1 MFFKVIG
8 IILLITIAAAAII
21 IVSVLFIPLRYKV
34 SYSINEGLEIEK
46 LIADNQ
52 PKKMA
57 GRAAIKWL
65 AGFLR
70 FVAVYDN
77 DRLIYSLK
85 LLWWDIFS
93 NDRKEKSKAAKRKKY
108 RRKKKNEKTD
118 ALQAEVSNTVPQTD
132 TSKLV
137 TPATA
142 SNTSEPPK
150 TGHNTDTT
158 IRRTVDT
165 TFGETAGA
173 ATDGTS
179 NETSDNADSDTIT
192 GHERSASGSQ
202 DTEQNSRNKD
212 KSGKKSFNFNGV
224 KKKLTGA
231 GNNISNICSTIN
243 DPDNRE
249 LAVCILSGIKEL
261 LLHVKP
267 KHHRIVLYYGSSDP
281 SVTGQ
286 VYGAYCVANSIL
298 GLRFSFYPDF
308 EHELLKLTV
317 SADGKIR
324 VFRLIQI
331 GIKVYRN
338 KKFRKLIGGNK

>member
-1 MFFKVIG
+1 MIHFILMFLKVIG

-21 IVSVLFIPLRYKV
+21 ILSVLFIPLRYKV

-46 LIADNQ
+46 LIADNP

-57 GRAAIKWL
+57 GKAAIKWL

-93 NDRKEKSKAAKRKKY
+93 NDRKEKSKAAKRKKH

-118 ALQAEVSNTVPQTD
+118 AGKSGMKESEALQEETQKTSQVQTGNRQTETSQAATGQAEVS
-132 TSKLV
+132 S
-137 TPATA
+137 
-142 SNTSEPPK
+142 
-150 TGHNTDTT
+150 
-158 IRRTVDT
+158 
-165 TFGETAGA
+165 
-173 ATDGTS
+173 
-179 NETSDNADSDTIT
+179 NADNDTIT
-192 GHERSASGSQ
+192 GHERSAGGSQ
-202 DTEQNSRNKD
+202 YTEQNSINKD
-212 KSGKKSFNFNGV
+212 KSGKKRFDFNGI

-267 KHHRIVLYYGSSDP
+267 KHHRIILYYGSSDP

-338 KKFRKLIGGNK
+338 KKLRELIGGNK

>member
-1 MFFKVIG
+1 MIHFILMFLKVIG

-21 IVSVLFIPLRYKV
+21 ILSVLFIPLRYKV

-46 LIADNQ
+46 LIADNP

-57 GRAAIKWL
+57 GKAAIKWL

-70 FVAVYDN
+70 FIAVYDN
-77 DRLIYSLK
+77 ERLIYSLK

-93 NDRKEKSKAAKRKKY
+93 NDRREKSKAAKRKKH

-118 ALQAEVSNTVPQTD
+118 ASQAQTGNLQTE
-132 TSKLV
+132 TSQ
-137 TPATA
+137 
-142 SNTSEPPK
+142 
-150 TGHNTDTT
+150 
-158 IRRTVDT
+158 
-165 TFGETAGA
+165 A
-173 ATDGTS
+173 ATGQTENRQEEAS
-179 NETSDNADSDTIT
+179 NETSDNADSNADSDTIT
-192 GHERSASGSQ
+192 GHERSAGGSQ
-202 DTEQNSRNKD
+202 HTEQKGSD
-212 KSGKKSFNFNGV
+212 TGKSGKKNFDFNGV

-231 GNNISNICSTIN
+231 GNSISNICSTIN

-338 KKFRKLIGGNK
+338 KKLRELIGGNK

>member
-1 MFFKVIG
+1 MIHFILMFFKVIG

-21 IVSVLFIPLRYKV
+21 ILSVLFIPLRYKV
-34 SYSINEGLEIEK
+34 SYSINDGLEIEK
-46 LIADNQ
+46 LIADNP

-65 AGFLR
+65 AGFIR
-70 FVAVYDN
+70 FTAVYDN
-77 DRLIYSLK
+77 DRPAYSLK
-85 LLWWDIFS
+85 LLWWDILS
-93 NDRKEKSKAAKRKKY
+93 NDRSHTSGLKKQKKH
-108 RRKKKNEKTD
+108 RRKKKDVKTD
-118 ALQAEVSNTVPQTD
+118 AARAGRSSHTEATQASLEQTKKRQAEASDTAIPDITLQTEAVSKAAPLADEKAFKAADAGTAAD
-132 TSKLV
+132 TSR
-137 TPATA
+137 PAE
-142 SNTSEPPK
+142 NRK
-150 TGHNTDTT
+150 NTDKSDKK
-158 IRRTVDT
+158 RVDL
-165 TFGETAGA
+165 
-173 ATDGTS
+173 
-179 NETSDNADSDTIT
+179 
-192 GHERSASGSQ
+192 
-202 DTEQNSRNKD
+202 
-212 KSGKKSFNFNGV
+212 NGI

-231 GNNISNICSTIN
+231 GNNFSNICSTIN

-249 LAVCILSGIKEL
+249 FAACILSGIKAL

-267 KHHRIVLYYGSSDP
+267 KHHHIVLYYGSSDP